1 MKNTSSPKTLREVF
15 DKGDT
20 TRSKFNT
27 LLGGD
32 LLFFNKDENTEGE
45 FNTRINSLDH
55 DEECVCLDCESG
67 RDAV

>member
-20 TRSKFNT
+20 SQSKFNA

-32 LLFFNKDENTEGE
+32 LLFFNKDENTEE
-45 FNTRINSLDH
+45 QFTSRELSLVH
-55 DEECVCLDCESG
+55 DTDCDCLDCESE
-67 RDAV
+67 RNA